1 MNPTDPCPFCIGPVA
16 RVMFIGILSLS
27 LGLAVLILLTWFSF
41 ASSDPEP
48 EVPESSAI
56 LYREDEPE
64 KPLEEGL
71 ISTTAARGKDDEV
84 GSRASRYE
92 EQVV

>member
-1 MNPTDPCPFCIGPVA
+1 MNPTNPCPFCIGPVA

-27 LGLAVLILLTWFSF
+27 LGLTVLILLTWFSF

-64 KPLEEGL
+64 KPFEEDL

-84 GSRASRYE
+84 GSRASRHE